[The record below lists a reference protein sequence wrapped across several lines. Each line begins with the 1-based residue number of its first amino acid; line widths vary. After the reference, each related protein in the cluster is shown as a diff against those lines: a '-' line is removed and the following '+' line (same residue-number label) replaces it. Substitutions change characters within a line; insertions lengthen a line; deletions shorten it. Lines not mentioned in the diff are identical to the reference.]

1 MAGRGTEIS
10 GSEMSAKRNS
20 KKPVRKSRKKKL
32 ARAPSGRPRTR
43 LELMLGLGH
52 SPKRKTAAGKKR
64 GGKRPSGG
72 GWRLFR
78 GTAYWGFVASIWVAL
93 ILGSLT
99 AYLVST
105 LPDPTMAGLDK
116 RPPNVTV
123 LATDGTILAE
133 RGMTRGHIRVNRLP
147 PYLIDAVIATEDR
160 RFHDHF
166 GVDPVGLARALYRN
180 YRAGAVVEGGST
192 ITQQLA
198 KNLFLT
204 PARTIERKFQ
214 EMLLALW
221 LEMKYSKKKI
231 LELYLNRV
239 YFGAG
244 SYGVEA
250 AAKRYFGKSA
260 RQVTLSEA
268 ALLAGLLKAPSRY
281 APTRNARRAEERAGV
296 VIAAMVDSGM
306 LKPKLAMAALAE
318 PARVR
323 NPSGLK
329 GYEYALDWVAELLP
343 GTVGDSRHDLIVE
356 TTIDAKLQRKA
367 QQVVSIAMASNGGFI
382 NAEQAA
388 AVILRGNGAVAAIVG
403 GASYKASQFNR
414 AIKSLRQPGSAFK
427 PVVYL
432 AALESGLS
440 PNSVFRDAPVSIN
453 GWRPANYDGKYAG
466 DVTLRDALARSLNTV
481 AVRLVMEVGRW
492 RVIRTA
498 RRLGISSPLHN
509 NPSIALGTAE
519 TTLLELTSS
528 YVPFANGGQGIF
540 PHIIRRVR
548 TNRGKV
554 LFDHG
559 RQGPGRIVAAPY
571 VAGMNNMMS
580 ETLRS
585 GTGKKAAL
593 PGRPA
598 AGKTGTSQNFRDA
611 WFVGY
616 TANYTAGVWV
626 GNDDSSPM
634 KKVTGGGL
642 PAEIWQQ
649 LMLEAHKGVPVAALP
664 GATTPAKELSQGW
677 APKIREEVVS
687 PPSRIDEPFLRR
699 VFGGIRPSG

>member
-1 MAGRGTEIS
+1 
-10 GSEMSAKRNS
+10 MSVKRNR
-20 KKPVRKSRKKKL
+20 KKPARKSRGKAL

-43 LELMLGLGH
+43 LELMLGFGH
-52 SPKRKTAAGKKR
+52 SPKRKGTAVKKPR
-64 GGKRPSGG
+64 GGKRRIGG
-72 GWRLFR
+72 AWRLFR
-78 GTAYWGFVASIWVAL
+78 HAAYWGSVAAIWVAV

-99 AYLVST
+99 TYLVST
-105 LPDPTMAGLDK
+105 LPDPMMSGLDK

-123 LATDGTILAE
+123 LAADGTVLAE
-133 RGMTRGHIRVNRLP
+133 GGMTRGHIRLNRLP

-166 GVDPVGLARALYRN
+166 GVDPIGLTRALYRN

-214 EMLLALW
+214 EMLLAIW
-221 LEMKYSKKKI
+221 LEMKFSKEKI

-244 SYGVEA
+244 SYGIES

-260 RQVTLSEA
+260 RHITLGES

-281 APTRNARRAEERAGV
+281 APTRNARRAEERAAV
-296 VIAAMVDSGM
+296 VIAAMVDAGM

-318 PARVR
+318 PARVQ

-329 GYEYALDWVAELLP
+329 GHEYALDWVAELLP
-343 GTVGDSRHDLIVE
+343 GTVGDTRSDLIVE

-367 QQVVSIAMASNGGFI
+367 QQVVGVTMASSGGFV
-382 NAEQAA
+382 NADQAA
-388 AVILRGNGAVAAIVG
+388 AVILRRNGAVAAIVG

-432 AALESGLS
+432 AALEAGLT
-440 PNSVFRDAPVSIN
+440 PNSVIKDAPVSIN

-466 DVTLRDALARSLNTV
+466 PITMRDAMARSINTV
-481 AVRLVMEVGRW
+481 AVRLMMEVGRW

-498 RRLGISSPLHN
+498 RRLGIASPLHN

-519 TTLLELTSS
+519 TTLLELTSA

-548 TNRGKV
+548 TSSGKV

-559 RQGPGRIVAAPY
+559 RQGPGRIVALRY
-571 VAGMNNMMS
+571 VASMNDMMS
-580 ETLRS
+580 GTLRY
-585 GTGKKAAL
+585 GTGKRAAL

-611 WFVGY
+611 WFLGY

-642 PAEIWQQ
+642 PAEIWKQ

-664 GATTPAKELSQGW
+664 GAAAPAKELSQDW
-677 APKIREEVVS
+677 RPKVREEVVT